1 MMETVSYIESF
12 SEPGRVEAWCE
23 SDIAEDHSGV
33 ASLRGCLASDT
44 GRG

>member
-1 MMETVSYIESF
+1 MMETVSCIESF

-23 SDIAEDHSGV
+23 SDIAEDHSG
-33 ASLRGCLASDT
+33 GCLAADT